1 MKPYSKNWKL
11 IMSDTNTISID
22 NPILDVDKIRADFP
36 LLSKEMGGKPLI
48 YLDNGATTH
57 KPTQVIER
65 VRKFDSDEYGT
76 VRRGSYRL

>member
-1 MKPYSKNWKL
+1 
-11 IMSDTNTISID
+11 MSDTNTISID

-57 KPTQVIER
+57 KPTQVI
-65 VRKFDSDEYGT
+65 
-76 VRRGSYRL
+76 